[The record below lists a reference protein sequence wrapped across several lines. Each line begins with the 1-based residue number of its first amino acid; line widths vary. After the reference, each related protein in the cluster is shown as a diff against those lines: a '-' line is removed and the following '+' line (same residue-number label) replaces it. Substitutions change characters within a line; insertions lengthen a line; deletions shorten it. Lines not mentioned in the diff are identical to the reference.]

1 MGKLNN
7 FPQLRAQLRTML
19 MRGENIACMPDDDE
33 QRQLLTYGFTRVEH
47 NKLVVANKV
56 FEMRLYAYFVGERV
70 LYEGIV

>member
-7 FPQLRAQLRTML
+7 VPQLRAQLRTML
-19 MRGENIACMPDDDE
+19 MRGENIACLPDDDE
-33 QRQLLTYGFTRVEH
+33 QRQLLMYGFIRVEH